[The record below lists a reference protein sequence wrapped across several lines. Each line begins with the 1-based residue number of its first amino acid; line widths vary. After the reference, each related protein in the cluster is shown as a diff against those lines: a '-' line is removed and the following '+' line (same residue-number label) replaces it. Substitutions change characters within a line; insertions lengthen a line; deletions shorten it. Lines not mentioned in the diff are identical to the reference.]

1 MLLSTTD
8 GAATAATSAAA
19 LSQKPRLYKT
29 VSLNEITC
37 IKLITTEPR
46 QDAAK
51 VHVCFRVMRSVHG
64 DRRNDC
70 IHPRAAANQRNQL
83 AQSVSRE

>member
-19 LSQKPRLYKT
+19 LNQKPRLYKT

-37 IKLITTEPR
+37 IKLITTAMALE
-46 QDAAK
+46 AA
-51 VHVCFRVMRSVHG
+51 
-64 DRRNDC
+64 
-70 IHPRAAANQRNQL
+70 
-83 AQSVSRE
+83 